1 MVTLLTTKRF
11 DNWFKRLRDKAA
23 SARIKA
29 RLRRIELGNPGD
41 IRPVGGGVSEMRIH
55 YGPGY
60 RVYLIERGIEVIVL
74 LCGGDK
80 SSQQKD
86 IETARRMALQLKE
99 NDYEQA

>member
-1 MVTLLTTKRF
+1 MITLLTTKRF
-11 DNWFKRLRDKAA
+11 DSWFKRLRDKVA

-55 YGPGY
+55 CGPGY
-60 RVYLIERGIEVIVL
+60 RVYLIERGIEVVIL

-80 SSQQKD
+80 NSQQKD
-86 IETARRMALQLKE
+86 IETAKRLALQMKE
-99 NDYEQA
+99 NLHE